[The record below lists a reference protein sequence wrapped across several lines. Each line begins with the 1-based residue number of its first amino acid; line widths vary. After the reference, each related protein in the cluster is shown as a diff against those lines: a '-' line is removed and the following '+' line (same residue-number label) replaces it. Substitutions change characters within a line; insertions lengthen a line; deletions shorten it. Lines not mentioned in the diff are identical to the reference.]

1 MKHEI
6 LDKFLNRY
14 QTHKSVQNLKNSF
27 NNIEPADEKKLLEFY
42 SKAIPLLED
51 CMWKNHITDSILTD
65 YQKLFQEYE
74 ILIQLDEGSDSR
86 YKFIIAIPVA
96 DRPQHL
102 QACLRSILTLCRLY
116 QYGGLSNGVYSK
128 ISILISDDSQHLES
142 INKNKLIVKSFINQG
157 LDVIYFGETQQKE
170 ALSSI
175 DTDKA
180 QNITGTFRPES
191 FYHKGAS
198 ITRNITYLK
207 LQQMQSDNE
216 PCLFY
221 FIDSDQE
228 FQVNIQTE
236 NGSKEYYAI
245 NYFYHLNEI
254 FSQNDVSILTG
265 KVVGDPPVS
274 PAVMAGTFMDD
285 IIYFLQKISKLKPE
299 NSCQFHSDFETNT
312 GDAAYH
318 DMADLFGFNTP
329 SDHHTYHCILS
340 NAHNNSDCL
349 NHFLTNINQFFDGEH
364 PTRKSY
370 YYYENLSSSIK
381 PARTIYTGNY
391 IFKPENLKYFIPFAN
406 LKLRMAGPVLGRI
419 IKADLGDKFKSANL
433 PMLHKRT
440 VEKTGQ
446 SEFRPGV
453 SHVNNV
459 VDLSGEFIRQ
469 FFGDVMLFS
478 IIELTEMGYP
488 KVQLSSKIIS
498 ETIDKTFLSMK
509 SKYLTKQ
516 QELSIKVNLLKST
529 INNTDHW
536 WNHKTE
542 LHHGIDDLE
551 NFIQNI
557 ENNFD
562 KNASIY
568 KSINTHKIVYT
579 YTSKIANA
587 IASYHKDL
595 SYWKRILSTRNL
607 DL

>member
-14 QTHKSVQNLKNSF
+14 QTHKPIQRLNSSFKNIDPS
-27 NNIEPADEKKLLEFY
+27 NSKQLTAFY
-42 SKAIPLLED
+42 KKAIPLLEN
-51 CMWKNHITDSILTD
+51 CMWESYITDNMLTD
-65 YQKLFQEYE
+65 YQRLFQEYE
-74 ILIQLDEGSDSR
+74 TLIRLDEDNDSR
-86 YKFIIAIPVA
+86 YKFIITIPVA

-102 QACLRSILTLCRLY
+102 KACLQSILTLCDLY
-116 QYGGLSNGVYSK
+116 QYGGKSNGVFTK
-128 ISILISDDSQHLES
+128 VSILISDDSQHHEN
-142 INKNKLIVKSFINQG
+142 IDKNKRIAKSYLNQG
-157 LDVIYFGETQQKE
+157 LDVIYFGESQQKKV
-170 ALSSI
+170 LSSI
-175 DTDKA
+175 DREKA
-180 QNITGTFRPES
+180 QNITGKISLDR

-198 ITRNITYLK
+198 ITRNISYLK
-207 LQQMQSDNE
+207 LQQMQRNNE

-228 FQVNIQTE
+228 FQVNLQLE
-236 NGSKEYYAI
+236 NGSKNFYAI

-274 PAVMAGTFMDD
+274 PAVMAGTLVDD
-285 IIYFLQKISKLKPE
+285 IIYFIEKISNLKPD
-299 NSCQFHSDFETNT
+299 NACQFHGEFEKNT

-318 DMADLFGFNTP
+318 DMADLFGFKAP
-329 SDHHTYHCILS
+329 PDSYTYHCSIDGQ
-340 NAHNNSDCL
+340 HNNSDCL
-349 NHFLTNINQFFDGEH
+349 NHFFSHLNHFFDGEH

-370 YYYENLSSSIK
+370 FHFEDISASIK

-419 IKADLGDKFKSANL
+419 IKADLGDKFISANL

-440 VEKTGQ
+440 IDETGQ

-453 SHVNNV
+453 DHMNNA

-488 KVQLSSKIIS
+488 NKQLSSNAIT
-498 ETIDKTFLSMK
+498 ETIDKIFLDMK
-509 SKYLTKQ
+509 SRYLAKQ
-516 QELSIKVNLLKST
+516 QVLSKKVKHLKNT
-529 INNTDHW
+529 ISNTEHW
-536 WNHKTE
+536 WCQKKSPHQGKDE
-542 LHHGIDDLE
+542 LE
-551 NFIQNI
+551 NFIKNI
-557 ENNFD
+557 ESNFG

-568 KSINTHKIVYT
+568 QSINSHKTVHAYT
-579 YTSKIANA
+579 GKISDA
-587 IASYHKDL
+587 IASYGKDL
-595 SYWKRILSTRNL
+595 SYWQTVLSTRKS
-607 DL
+607 DP